1 MFGSYSNF
9 LDHCLATADETIEP
23 SFDILSA
30 GTEVALLDGGVLR
43 VEPNTAC
50 DTSLVIS
57 CGVHGNETA
66 PIEIVRDIV
75 SDVLAEE
82 QKVGQRV
89 LFIIGNPWAMQVAK
103 RFVDVNMNRLFAGD
117 WQHQDVGLKEVKRAA
132 KLEAFVANF
141 FASEPV
147 TVTQRYHYD
156 LHTAI
161 RGSQRER
168 FAVYPFVEGR
178 QLPANQQAFLARSDI
193 DTVLLQREAGNTFS
207 SFSSLKYEAQSFTLE
222 LGQVKPFGENDLKRY
237 SGIDYALRELI
248 AGEPLPEQPK
258 RPVTQ
263 FEVCHSIEVT
273 SEHWEFF
280 VPDDALNFTEYAPGT
295 LIWRDGEREYRV
307 GEQPECIV
315 FPNPKVPVGQRAG
328 LMLRAL
334 AAE

>member
-1 MFGSYSNF
+1 MFGSYDNF
-9 LDHCLATADETIEP
+9 LEHCLATADAQVKAHFE
-23 SFDILSA
+23 ILSA
-30 GTEVALLDGGVLR
+30 GTEVALLDSGVLR

-66 PIEIVRDIV
+66 PIELVRDIV
-75 SDVLAEE
+75 RDLLDEE

-89 LFIIGNPWAMQVAK
+89 LFILGNPWAMQAAK
-103 RFVDVNMNRLFAGD
+103 RFTEVNMNRLFTGD
-117 WQHQDVGLKEVKRAA
+117 WQQYDTGLKEVKRAA
-132 KLEAFVANF
+132 KLEALVANF
-141 FASEPV
+141 YASEPV

-168 FAVYPFVEGR
+168 FAVYPFVPGR
-178 QLPANQQAFLARSDI
+178 TLPINQLAFLSRSDI
-193 DTVLLQREAGNTFS
+193 ETVLLQNKEGNTFS
-207 SFSSLKYEAQSFTLE
+207 SFSALKYGAESFTLE

-237 SGIDYALRELI
+237 SGIDFALRELI
-248 AGEPLPEQPK
+248 AGEPLPAEPK
-258 RPVTQ
+258 RAVTQ

-273 SEHWEFF
+273 SEQWQFF
-280 VPDDALNFTEYAPGT
+280 VPDEALNFTEYEPGT

-315 FPNPKVPVGQRAG
+315 FPNPKVAIGQRAG

-334 AAE
+334 S

>member
-1 MFGSYSNF
+1 MFATDSDF
-9 LDHCLATADETIEP
+9 LQHCLTTADEPFEP
-23 SFDILSA
+23 VFEILSA
-30 GTEVALLDGGVLR
+30 GTEVALLDSGVLR

-75 SDVLAEE
+75 RDVLEEE

-89 LFIIGNPWAMQVAK
+89 LFILGNPWAMKAGE
-103 RFVDVNMNRLFAGD
+103 RFTDVNMNRLFAGD
-117 WQHQDVGLKEVKRAA
+117 WQNYDTGLKEVKRAA

-141 FASEPV
+141 YASEPV
-147 TVTQRYHYD
+147 TVKQRFHYD

-168 FAVYPFVEGR
+168 FAVYPFVPGR
-178 QLPANQQAFLARSDI
+178 SLPASQQAFLARADI
-193 DTVLLQREAGNTFS
+193 ETVLLQSEEGNTFS
-207 SFSSLKYEAQSFTLE
+207 SFSSLKYGAESFTLE

-248 AGEPLPEQPK
+248 AGEPLPAEPK

-263 FEVCHSIEVT
+263 FEVCHSITVT
-273 SEHWEFF
+273 GDDWEFF
-280 VPDDALNFTEYAPGT
+280 IPDDALNFTEYQPGT
-295 LIWRDGEREYRV
+295 LIWRDGDQEYRV
-307 GEQPECIV
+307 GEAPEYIV
-315 FPNPKVPVGQRAG
+315 FPNPKVPVGHRAG
-328 LMLRAL
+328 LMLKAKP
-334 AAE
+334 

>member
-1 MFGSYSNF
+1 MFGSYDNF
-9 LDHCLATADETIEP
+9 LEHCLATADTQIES
-23 SFDILSA
+23 SFEILSA
-30 GTEVALLDGGVLR
+30 GTEVALLDSGVLR
-43 VEPNTAC
+43 VEPSTAC
-50 DTSLVIS
+50 NTSLVIS

-75 SDVLAEE
+75 RDVLEEE

-89 LFIIGNPWAMQVAK
+89 LFILGNPWAMQAAK
-103 RFVDVNMNRLFAGD
+103 RFTDVNMNRLFAGD
-117 WQHQDVGLKEVKRAA
+117 WQQYDTGLKEVKRAA

-141 FASEPV
+141 YASEPV

-168 FAVYPFVEGR
+168 FAVYPFVPGR
-178 QLPANQQAFLARSDI
+178 TLPANQQAFLSRSDI
-193 DTVLLQREAGNTFS
+193 ETVLLQNEEGNTFS
-207 SFSSLKYEAQSFTLE
+207 SFSSLKYGAESFTLE

-248 AGEPLPEQPK
+248 AGEPLPAEPK

-273 SEHWEFF
+273 SDQWEFF
-280 VPDDALNFTEYAPGT
+280 VPDDALNFTEYEPGT
-295 LIWRDGEREYRV
+295 LIWRDGDREYRV

-334 AAE
+334 S